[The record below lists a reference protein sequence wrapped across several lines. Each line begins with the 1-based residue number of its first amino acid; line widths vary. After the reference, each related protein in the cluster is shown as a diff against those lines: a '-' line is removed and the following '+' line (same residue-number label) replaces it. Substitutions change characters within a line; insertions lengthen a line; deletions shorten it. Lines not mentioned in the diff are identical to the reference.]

1 MCVLDVRDFDGRD
14 PAVKFIAGSVADK
27 DAAKA
32 AVAGADAVIHLASSV
47 VPKTSNDDPA
57 CDVSSNL
64 IGTLN
69 LLEASVGAG
78 VTRIVFASSG
88 GTVYGEPTVP
98 IVDESHR
105 TEPISS
111 YGIVKLALEKY
122 IALYGREHDITSV
135 SLRISNLYGEG
146 QRHDTGFGVIASFC
160 HKAVAGETVDIW
172 GDGTVSR
179 DFIHVSDV
187 VDAFVAALDHD
198 GDSLVVNIG
207 SGTSVSINTV
217 LDTIATITGRE
228 VPRRYLQ
235 GRAFDVRHICLDVGL
250 AARTLGWKPR
260 IDLNE
265 GLRRVLEWS
274 QSTANRP
281 SSRQIDSSTET

>member
-1 MCVLDVRDFDGRD
+1 M
-14 PAVKFIAGSVADK
+14 
-27 DAAKA
+27 
-32 AVAGADAVIHLASSV
+32 
-47 VPKTSNDDPA
+47 
-57 CDVSSNL
+57 
-64 IGTLN
+64 
-69 LLEASVGAG
+69 LEASAGAG
-78 VTRIVFASSG
+78 VKRIVFASSG

-98 IVDESHR
+98 RVDESHP

-122 IALYGREHDITSV
+122 IALYSREHGLTSV

-160 HKAVAGETVDIW
+160 HKAVTGATVEIW

-198 GDSLVVNIG
+198 GESLVVNIG

-217 LDTIATITGRE
+217 LDTIATIVGRE

-235 GRAFDVRHICLDVGL
+235 GRAFDVKHTCLDIGL
-250 AARTLGWKPR
+250 AARTLGWTPK

-265 GLRRVLEWS
+265 GLRRVLERS
-274 QSTANRP
+274 QSPANRP
-281 SSRQIDSSTET
+281 SAREIDSSTEI